1 MALRVLERSQSSL
14 PLFVYIFFSVLILRT
29 LPGGV
34 IGNAGGSDPQD
45 CRIVPCPGSQFGMTK
60 KDILLLEKVFSAEIA
75 SALGQSFTHI
85 FQSKSKRMEVLE
97 QEGCVRRVTQTLP
110 GRFPITISGWEL
122 TELGRMTYCFSVDDG
137 EDDSTKT
144 NTQP

>member
-14 PLFVYIFFSVLILRT
+14 PLFVYNFFSVLILSI
-29 LPGGV
+29 LPGSV

-45 CRIVPCPGSQFGMTK
+45 CRIVPCPGSQFEMTK
-60 KDILLLEKVFSAEIA
+60 RDMKLLEKVFSAEIE
-75 SALGQSFTHI
+75 SALGASPTHV

-97 QEGCVRRVTQTLP
+97 QEGCVRRVTRTLP
-110 GRFPITISGWEL
+110 GRFAVTISGWEL

-144 NTQP
+144 NTL